1 MPNAPNKFLYQ
12 FLTTLLSIQFFFASS
27 PPAAWVG
34 CFAKRNEF
42 GPASLAEKPRLPAQE
57 NANDVASLISWPVE
71 RGKHME
77 NQMKFDNVH

>member
-57 NANDVASLISWPVE
+57 NANDVAIPYILAGGTRE
-71 RGKHME
+71 THGKSNE
-77 NQMKFDNVH
+77 IR

>member
-34 CFAKRNEF
+34 CFATRNEF

-57 NANDVASLISWPVE
+57 NANDVAIPYILAGGTRE
-71 RGKHME
+71 THGKSNE
-77 NQMKFDNVH
+77 IR